1 MYLIQKIAEPILGY
15 GVVAVVFTP
24 RHACGSTPGFD
35 LINIR
40 IYQKEDDRNLSKSI
54 QRRNTAEAQIQIY
67 GDFFSNQY
75 LKKISPPSEPGHT
88 LVLNILIVNCPLKK
102 NSKNVKWHLYG

>member
-1 MYLIQKIAEPILGY
+1 MQETYHDWQRMQIFDWNKIAEHILGY

-40 IYQKEDDRNLSKSI
+40 IYEKEDDRNLSISI
-54 QRRNTAEAQIQIY
+54 QRNTAEAHIQIY
-67 GDFFSNQY
+67 GE
-75 LKKISPPSEPGHT
+75 KIIF
-88 LVLNILIVNCPLKK
+88 VLQINI
-102 NSKNVKWHLYG
+102 